1 MSEIAFYAV
10 QFAFASLS
18 GPLACTVKLNWD
30 KPTPK
35 STGAGKLLS
44 LLRCENEPEARPADI
59 EVPPIIAKAPNPLN
73 AGICA
78 RFYETIF
85 QEVSL

>member
-18 GPLACTVKLNWD
+18 GALACTVKLNWE
-30 KPTPK
+30 K
-35 STGAGKLLS
+35 STPGAGELLS
-44 LLRCENEPEARPADI
+44 LLRGDNEPEARPA
-59 EVPPIIAKAPNPLN
+59 VIASLTDHSKSAPTPLN

-85 QEVSL
+85 RKVSL